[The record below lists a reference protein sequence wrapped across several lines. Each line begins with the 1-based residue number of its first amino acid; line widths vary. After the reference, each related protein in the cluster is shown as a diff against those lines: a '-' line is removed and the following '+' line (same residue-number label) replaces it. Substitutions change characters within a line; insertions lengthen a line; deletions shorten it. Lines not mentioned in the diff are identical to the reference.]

1 MTGLWAQGDSERMMW
16 LMVDERESPE
26 SSTVVDRAEGFGE
39 RLLGS
44 LLDRAHRMPPH
55 MIAPLIEQEIPIIG
69 GRDVEV
75 LLQDYGQMTLVPLP
89 GERLL
94 KAPRGRAH
102 QPHDPAGR
110 LRRGDVAGHSEIARA
125 G

>member
-1 MTGLWAQGDSERMMW
+1 MMS
-16 LMVDERESPE
+16 LMVDERESSE
-26 SSTVVDRAEGFGE
+26 SSSVVDRSEGFGE

-55 MIAPLIEQEIPIIG
+55 MIAPLIEQEIAIIG

-75 LLQDYGQMTLVPLP
+75 LLQDYDQMTLVPLP

-94 KAPRGRAH
+94 MDPRDRST
-102 QPHDPAGR
+102 DRWPAR
-110 LRRGDVAGHSEIARA
+110 LSRLT
-125 G
+125 